1 MSQERFR
8 WEVDPQALEA
18 SLRELVERAKRL
30 VAEGRYTRVRLK
42 YRGKPMGPEVPLPAL
57 IAMEGLGLLVA
68 SPLYL
73 LIANLGVKAFV
84 EVEFIHEA
92 EDRIREGMDLFNDG
106 EVDEAEK
113 KYREA
118 LALRHDD
125 PLASYHLGVLLRVT
139 GRREEAIACLERAA
153 KSEIPEAEK
162 AREARSKMSRTGR
175 SL

>member
-18 SLRELVERAKRL
+18 SLRDLVERAKRL

-42 YRGKPMGPEVPLPAL
+42 YKGKAMGPEVPLPAL
-57 IAMEGLGLLVA
+57 LAMEGLGLLVA

-92 EDRIREGMDLFNDG
+92 EDRIREGADLFNDG

-118 LALRHDD
+118 LTLRPDD

-139 GRREEAIACLERAA
+139 GRREEAITCLERAA
-153 KSEIPEAEK
+153 KSEIHEAEK
-162 AREARSKMSRTGR
+162 AREALSKMSRTGR